1 MEKAPID
8 FCGLSL
14 SLHPDVYEPSD
25 DSELMV
31 EAARKFAFGKV
42 LDLGCATG
50 VFGIASAKKKEVS
63 SVVCADLNPAAVE
76 LAKKNAN
83 ANGVGKKVSFA
94 HTDLFSAFSPSSSK
108 PAEKFD
114 TIGFN
119 PPYLPTTPAERVHGT
134 LNLAFDGGLS
144 GRKIT
149 DKFLAG
155 FEKHLAPGGVL
166 ILLQSSLSGIEKSIA
181 ILEKKGFEVEKL
193 PSKKFFFEE
202 ICVLVAR
209 KEKERSSL
217 QGKQSLRKRRN
228 HGLAGI

>member
-1 MEKAPID
+1 MERSID
-8 FCGLSL
+8 FVGLDL
-14 SLHPDVYEPSD
+14 WLHPDVYEPSD

-31 EAARKFAFGKV
+31 EAARKYAFGKV

-50 VFGIASAKKKEVS
+50 VFGIASAKKKAVA

-76 LAKKNAN
+76 LAKKNA
-83 ANGVGKKVSFA
+83 ALNGVGKKVSFA
-94 HTDLFSAFSPSSSK
+94 HTDLFSSFSST
-108 PAEKFD
+108 EKFD

-149 DKFLAG
+149 DLFLKG
-155 FEKHLAPGGVL
+155 FDRHLAQGGVL
-166 ILLQSSLSGIEKSIA
+166 ILLQSSLSGIDKTAA
-181 ILEKKGFEVEKL
+181 ILEKKGFEIEKL

-202 ICVLVAR
+202 ICVLVAKR
-209 KEKERSSL
+209 KAGNAKPA
-217 QGKQSLRKRRN
+217 KKKKK